1 MAVKSS
7 IFLFYTL
14 SGIKRFTFYLIW
26 SIVRQKELLLY
37 PIGSIVGFAKEIM
50 AMRKAAG
57 LTQAQLAKRAGVGL
71 RFIRELEQGK
81 TTVRLDK
88 INQVLELLGYEL
100 CIRRKS

>member
-1 MAVKSS
+1 ME
-7 IFLFYTL
+7 
-14 SGIKRFTFYLIW
+14 FT
-26 SIVRQKELLLY
+26 
-37 PIGSIVGFAKEIM
+37 KEIM

-57 LTQAQLAKRAGVGL
+57 LTQALLAKRAGVGL

-81 TTVRLDK
+81 PTVRLDK